1 MEVFKKEENEALQL
15 LALLYAKRRFIIIF
29 TIVTTIVAT
38 LVSLF
43 VIPEKFTSEAVI
55 YPTPSNS
62 QDAIIEN
69 PSFGF
74 EGHSNQLLQVLK
86 SNTLRERLID
96 QFDLATYYEID
107 TTRIDWYSHLSK
119 KMEKDI
125 EFERTPYYS
134 LSITATTTSPELSA
148 KIVNYIVDEVNV
160 IVQEIFMENI
170 EKTHLA
176 YRDEYIEKKA
186 YVRTLLDSLIYLKQF
201 NADQALDHLNAQVKL
216 TQEEIEHLRQRL
228 ETLKESNRIYAYH
241 EQVSLLSN
249 QVANAS
255 ARYNQSRGEYNELKE
270 VLKPNDT
277 TLLKLKGDMAG
288 ARKNADT
295 AQVQLAKLQAV
306 KSEYAELELFLNRAM
321 DRYANL
327 KGRREELENA
337 YEPTIHSAGL
347 TKLQTEL
354 EFSQEQ
360 LQELKARYERAQKK
374 VENKLPSIYVISRG
388 RPMYK
393 KSSPSNSKN
402 LLLGFGI
409 GLIFS
414 SGWVLLKARW
424 QRIKPQLEN
433 LNQ

>member
-15 LALLYAKRRFIIIF
+15 LALLYAKRTFIIIF
-29 TIVTTIVAT
+29 TLFTTIGTT
-38 LVSLF
+38 LFSLF
-43 VIPEKFTSEAVI
+43 VLPKKYTSEAVI

-62 QDAIIEN
+62 QEAIIEN

-96 QFDLATYYEID
+96 KFELANYYEID
-107 TTRIDWYSHLSK
+107 TTQIDWYSRLAK
-119 KMEKDI
+119 KMEEDI

-134 LSITATTTSPELSA
+134 LSITASTTSPELSSN
-148 KIVNYIVDEVNV
+148 IVNYIVDEVNV
-160 IVQEIFMENI
+160 IVQEIFMDNI
-170 EKTHLA
+170 EKTHIA
-176 YRDEYIEKKA
+176 YRNEYLEKQA

-201 NADQALDHLNAQVKL
+201 NTDKALHHLKTQIEL
-216 TQEEIEHLRQRL
+216 TQEEISSLRSRL
-228 ETLKESNRIYAYH
+228 EQLKETNKIYSYD
-241 EQVSLLSN
+241 EQVRLLSN

-255 ARYNQSRGEYNELKE
+255 ARYNHTRGEYNELKQ
-270 VLKPNDT
+270 VLAKNDT
-277 TLLKLKGDMAG
+277 TLLKLKGEMVG
-288 ARKNADT
+288 AQKNADT
-295 AQVQLAKLQAV
+295 AKMQLEKLQTV
-306 KSEYAELELFLNRAM
+306 KNEYSELELFLSRAL

-327 KGRREELENA
+327 KSRREELQNA

-360 LQELKARYERAQKK
+360 LQDLKARYERAQQK
-374 VENKLPSIYVISRG
+374 VDNKLPSIYVISRG

-393 KSSPSNSKN
+393 KSSPSNTKN

-409 GLIFS
+409 GLLFS
-414 SGWVLLKARW
+414 SGWVILRARW
-424 QRIKPQLEN
+424 KRIKPQLKS
-433 LNQ
+433 LQK